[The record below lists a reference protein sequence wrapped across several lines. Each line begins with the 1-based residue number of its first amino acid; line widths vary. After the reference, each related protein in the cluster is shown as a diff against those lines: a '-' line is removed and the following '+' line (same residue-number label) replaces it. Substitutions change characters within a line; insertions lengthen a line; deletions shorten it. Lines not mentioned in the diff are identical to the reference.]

1 MNNFVLHENEIRK
14 NINPKKLLRNA
25 KQEFPWLSLEIFS
38 GEYYNMENKIL
49 DIQFW
54 PVCANQARPNYSVGS
69 DQDEPEIQHDRWTK
83 DYFKFFGIIAQI
95 KYRKIT
101 LAKFLKKY
109 FFKLNGKFWPN
120 CGPKLCNPI
129 SQDRL

>member
-1 MNNFVLHENEIRK
+1 MNNFVLHENKIRK
-14 NINPKKLLRNA
+14 NINPEKLLRNA
-25 KQEFPWLSLEIFS
+25 KQEFPWQSLEIFS
-38 GEYYNMENKIL
+38 GKYYNMENKIL

-54 PVCANQARPNYSVGS
+54 PVCVNQARPNYSVGS

>member
-1 MNNFVLHENEIRK
+1 MNNFVLHENKIRK
-14 NINPKKLLRNA
+14 NINPEKLLRNA
-25 KQEFPWLSLEIFS
+25 KQEFPWQSLEIFS
-38 GEYYNMENKIL
+38 GKYYNMENKIL

-54 PVCANQARPNYSVGS
+54 PVCVNQARPNYSVGS

-101 LAKFLKKY
+101 LGKFLKKY
-109 FFKLNGKFWPN
+109 SFKLNGKFWPN
-120 CGPKLCNPI
+120 CGPKLCKPI
-129 SQDRL
+129 SQDWL